1 MRFSFVPAAAIL
13 LLATPAFA
21 QEMTD
26 WDGWYAGLNAGY
38 GFSGTT
44 TQTTGLA
51 AANNKT
57 VSDGARRFLVRNELN
72 GFTGGGQIGYNWV
85 FGTQF
90 CGLEADMQ
98 YAELSDTRNVVTTG
112 TAFPGGR
119 NNTYIYELENLGTG
133 RGRMGNAWTAR
144 CYTSPAASPM
154 AASTR
159 L

>member
-1 MRFSFVPAAAIL
+1 M
-13 LLATPAFA
+13 
-21 QEMTD
+21 
-26 WDGWYAGLNAGY
+26 
-38 GFSGTT
+38 
-44 TQTTGLA
+44 
-51 AANNKT
+51 
-57 VSDGARRFLVRNELN
+57 SDGARRFLVRNELN

-85 FGTQF
+85 FGNQF

-119 NNTYIYELENLGTG
+119 NNTYIYELENLGTV